1 MFNKKKGLGVLMA
14 AGIFATSIGVPTL
27 SYVATSTNTTPYV
40 QNQVNFVSPEE
51 QKTIDMM
58 VKHVKFDQGM
68 NKLYIENKDELKA
81 EVDVNLYNELETT
94 VSKMNV
100 VIGTK
105 QGVQLRREALREL
118 RGNSPMPRISGCG
131 AATLTGFA
139 HTTAFTGMMTVA
151 GISGPAGWAIGAGV
165 GAVWL
170 GAQAAAGCL

>member
-1 MFNKKKGLGVLMA
+1 MVREILNYIYGIC
-14 AGIFATSIGVPTL
+14 IFATSIGVPTS
-27 SYVATSTNTTPYV
+27 SYAATSTNTTPYV
-40 QNQVNFVSPEE
+40 QNQVDFVSPEE

-81 EVDVNLYNELETT
+81 EVDVDLYNELETT
-94 VSKMNV
+94 VSKMND

-131 AATLTGFA
+131 AATLAGFA